1 MPSPAAEA
9 HQKEM
14 QDKFAPAEA
23 AMLKNATPPVLYTH
37 HVMGVYT
44 QYDLLGRVNAVSNN
58 HHNARPVLA
67 RLVDHALFAMKAC
80 VQAEAEEAKFR
91 GRPEPEIADHHGIA
105 LILDGVSEAVAE
117 GDYVKATVQLEQFM
131 ATALHLT
138 IKHAKALN
146 HATHGAV
153 AGDLIHMASVLQD
166 HYIYTDKYVNR
177 HSQGDNWLPIADAP
191 TEEDAVADLW
201 VTYPDGSGERVTDCF
216 VADGKW
222 MTWDIHQSGH
232 TTPGSGVNPVI
243 THFRLAPQPPKV
255 AS

>member
-67 RLVDHALFAMKAC
+67 RLVDHALFAMEAC

-105 LILDGVSEAVAE
+105 LILDGVTEAVAE

-153 AGDLIHMASVLQD
+153 AGDLIHTASVLQD
-166 HYIYTDKYVNR
+166 HYFYPDKYVNR
-177 HSQGDNWLPIADAP
+177 HSQDGNWLTIDQAP
-191 TEEDAVADLW
+191 KDGTKVDLWFSAATSSYRVAD
-201 VTYPDGSGERVTDCF
+201 C
-216 VADGKW
+216 
-222 MTWDIHQSGH
+222 
-232 TTPGSGVNPVI
+232 
-243 THFRLAPQPPKV
+243 HFRDGEWVVWSDAAHERNGYGYVSAANGLQPSHFRVATAPE
-255 AS
+255 